1 MSLEEEKA
9 ACWARFL
16 AAADH
21 YLLEG
26 DANPAKAFLASV
38 EAKFGAEVAERQR
51 RELWNWIK
59 ARQK

>member
-1 MSLEEEKA
+1 MQQRSRE
-9 ACWARFL
+9 ACWARFN
-16 AAADH
+16 AAADA
-21 YLLEG
+21 YLHRG

-51 RELWNWIK
+51 KELWNWIK